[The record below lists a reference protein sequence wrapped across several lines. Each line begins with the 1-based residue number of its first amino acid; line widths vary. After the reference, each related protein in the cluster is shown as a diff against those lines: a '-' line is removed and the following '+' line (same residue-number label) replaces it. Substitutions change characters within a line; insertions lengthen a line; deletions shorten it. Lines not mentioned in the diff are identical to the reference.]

1 VKYFEALGIRP
12 QLSLDTAA
20 LQKRFYEL
28 SRQWHPD
35 RFSTRPAAEQVQAL
49 ETTALLNDA
58 FRTLKDP
65 ITRAEYVLAGN
76 GLEAATQ
83 RGRDVPPE
91 LLEEVLEFNM
101 ALEEAD
107 PAALDR
113 WYAHFRD
120 LLTQI
125 DQELEGLFAAYD
137 ADPGP
142 ATLAP
147 IRAALNK
154 RKYIS
159 NLARDSERA
168 PAV

>member
-1 VKYFEALGIRP
+1 VKYFEALGMEPR
-12 QLSLDTAA
+12 LTLDAA
-20 LQKRFYEL
+20 SLQKRFYEL

-35 RFSTRPAAEQVQAL
+35 RFSTRPAAEQAIAL

-65 ITRAEYVLAGN
+65 VARAEYVLAEN

-83 RGRDVPPE
+83 RGKDVPPE

-107 PAALDR
+107 PAEMDR
-113 WYAHFRD
+113 WSVHFRD
-120 LLTQI
+120 LLAQL
-125 DQELEGLFAAYD
+125 DRELEALFAAYD
-137 ADPGP
+137 AAPSP

-159 NLARDSERA
+159 NLVRDSERA
-168 PAV
+168 PAA

>member
-1 VKYFEALGIRP
+1 MKYFEALGIEPR
-12 QLSLDTAA
+12 LTLDASA

-35 RFSTRPAAEQVQAL
+35 RFSTRPAAEQELAL

-65 ITRAEYVLAGN
+65 VTRAEYVLSAN
-76 GLEAATQ
+76 GLEVSTQ
-83 RGRDVPPE
+83 RGKDVPPE

-107 PAALDR
+107 PAEVRR
-113 WYAHFRD
+113 WSEHFSD
-120 LLTQI
+120 LLAGI
-125 DQELEGLFAAYD
+125 DRELEALFAAYD
-137 ADPGP
+137 AAPG
-142 ATLAP
+142 AAMLAP
-147 IRAALNK
+147 IRAALNR

-159 NLARDSERA
+159 NLVRDSDRTPVA
-168 PAV
+168 

>member
-1 VKYFEALGIRP
+1 VKYFEALGIEPR
-12 QLSLDTAA
+12 LTLDAGA

-35 RFSTRPAAEQVQAL
+35 RFSTRPVAEQDLAL

-65 ITRAEYVLAGN
+65 VTRAEYVLSSH
-76 GLEAATQ
+76 GLEASTQ
-83 RGRDVPPE
+83 RGKDVPPE

-101 ALEEAD
+101 AIEEAD
-107 PAALDR
+107 PAEMDR

-120 LLTQI
+120 LLGEI
-125 DQELEGLFAAYD
+125 DRELEALFAAYD
-137 ADPGP
+137 AAPGA

-159 NLARDSERA
+159 NLVRDSERA
-168 PAV
+168 PAA